1 MNKIPYNNSR
11 NNNEKERKE
20 GRKRKLQEHGQVDKN
35 RREINGG
42 DKKNVVKVTDLEVA
56 VDLGEA
62 DLGGVLEGAVGLAPP
77 RPHRDRRDGP
87 AAGVR

>member
-1 MNKIPYNNSR
+1 M
-11 NNNEKERKE
+11 E
-20 GRKRKLQEHGQVDKN
+20 GIGFGEGKGA
-35 RREINGG
+35 
-42 DKKNVVKVTDLEVA
+42 DLVLAVEV
-56 VDLGEA
+56 GEA